1 MSSDQFFLA
10 GSGARAH
17 GLLRMVA
24 LSRHRFA
31 GSRFNWLAACSGAP
45 SHCLPLGSGRGNLAH

>member
-10 GSGARAH
+10 GSRARAH

-24 LSRHRFA
+24 LSRHRLA
-31 GSRFNWLAACSGAP
+31 GSRFNWAP